1 MIRYIITRLVLAI
14 PTLLGILVASFLIIH
29 LVPGDPVEVMM
40 FGANPTPEQMAQLRE
55 QLGLDRPLHIQFFDY
70 LGGVLQGNLGE
81 SIQRHRAVITE
92 INANIGSTLMLTV
105 AGMGIA
111 IVLGFALGLSAA
123 LRGNSWVDNLSMG
136 IANLGVAVPAFW
148 LGILLILLFALKL
161 GWLPATGQGGGK
173 RLILPAVS
181 LGFGYSAII
190 ARLVRSNLIQVLGR
204 EYILTA
210 RSKGLSERI
219 VLLRHALKN
228 ALIPVITM
236 VGLQFGNMMGSV
248 FFDAGAR
255 PREGVEARQ
264 LTEPIGAGKTHRQNY
279 NGHEPPYL
287 CRLAAGLGGE
297 DGDHGQNAP
306 GAQRV
311 QAVGAVFRKQRRHEI
326 EGKVDGENAHERR
339 VQAQGRA
346 AA

>member
-1 MIRYIITRLVLAI
+1 
-14 PTLLGILVASFLIIH
+14 LGILVASFLIIH

-70 LGGVLQGNLGE
+70 LGGVLQGDLGE

-92 INANIGSTLMLTV
+92 INENIGSTLMLTV
-105 AGMGIA
+105 TGMGIA
-111 IVLGFALGLSAA
+111 IVLGFALGLIAA

-210 RSKGLSERI
+210 RSKGLAERI
-219 VLLRHALKN
+219 VLFRHALKN

-236 VGLQFGNMMGSV
+236 VGLQFGNMMGSAV
-248 FFDAGAR
+248 VIEVLFAR
-255 PREGVEARQ
+255 
-264 LTEPIGAGKTHRQNY
+264 I
-279 NGHEPPYL
+279 
-287 CRLAAGLGGE
+287 GLGRLLVTSIL
-297 DGDHGQNAP
+297 
-306 GAQRV
+306 QRDYPLI
-311 QAVGAVFRKQRRHEI
+311 QGIILVFGLVYI
-326 EGKVDGENAHERR
+326 LSNLIIDLLYSLVDPRIHYT
-339 VQAQGRA
+339 
-346 AA
+346 